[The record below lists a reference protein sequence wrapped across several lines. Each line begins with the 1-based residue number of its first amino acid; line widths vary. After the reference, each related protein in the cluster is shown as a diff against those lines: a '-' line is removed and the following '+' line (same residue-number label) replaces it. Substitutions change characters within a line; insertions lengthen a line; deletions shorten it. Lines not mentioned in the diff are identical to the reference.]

1 MKIQCPHCGQR
12 YEIDDQ
18 YDGFQTECLR
28 CRKSFVITSI
38 NVGDEEISGS
48 RQKKDT
54 RGYTL
59 PPIAMLDKADN
70 IYDESP
76 EEIHDLQEA
85 IEQTL
90 ASFKLFFSALPPSS
104 WFLAIVI
111 SGQSAFRKPKH
122 NGQPSES

>member
-1 MKIQCPHCGQR
+1 MKFHCPHCGQH

-18 YDGFQTECLR
+18 YDGFQTECLH

-38 NVGDEEISGS
+38 NVGGEEISGS
-48 RQKKDT
+48 RQKRDT
-54 RGYTL
+54 RRYAL

-90 ASFKLFFSALPPSS
+90 ASFKLFFFSSSAVIVVPRDSYIR
-104 WFLAIVI
+104 AIRFP
-111 SGQSAFRKPKH
+111 QA
-122 NGQPSES
+122 EA